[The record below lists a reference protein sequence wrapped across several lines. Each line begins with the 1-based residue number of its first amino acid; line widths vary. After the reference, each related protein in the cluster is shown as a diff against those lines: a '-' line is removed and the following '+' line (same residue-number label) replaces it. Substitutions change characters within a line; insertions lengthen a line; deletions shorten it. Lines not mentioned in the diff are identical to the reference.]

1 MELTIC
7 LLIALA
13 LGLAAGA
20 GLGWFIG
27 SRPAADLQ
35 QRLLVRDGEARDL
48 DEKFRRAI
56 SELAGASVKAE
67 QADALA
73 MQLTS
78 ITGELATLKAN
89 AAHFDEQKRLLL
101 EAQEGLK
108 REFEAAGAKVL
119 EGAQAAFLK
128 RAEDRFAES
137 EKASAERLKG
147 LLEPVGQRLKSYED
161 HVSALEKQRIDAFG
175 QLTGQI
181 EAMRAGQEQVRAEA
195 ARLGNSLRNAPKA
208 RGRWGEQQL
217 RNVLEQCGLAEHT
230 DFVTEHSIDTD
241 EGRLRPDA
249 VVNIPGQKK
258 LVIDAKVSLN
268 AYQSAFEADDDAARD
283 LHLAQHAASMRTH
296 VQQLGAKSYQSQ
308 FAEAPDYVVMF
319 VPGEHFVAAALES
332 DPELWDFAFQRRVLL
347 ATPTNLVAIARTVA
361 MVWSQDKLAREAIE
375 IGRAGG
381 ELYDRLAVASEHLK
395 RMGSGLDSA
404 VNNYN
409 KFVTSFERNVLS
421 SGKRL
426 RDKGIEIGKR
436 EIEDVPLIEAA
447 PRYGEGAA
455 GSEEGGAL
463 LTVAVGQR
471 RGGGGGMR
479 RSAIAALVASS
490 GGTAR
495 AGRVLPIPPN
505 RPGAYAPRDTCVK
518 TPRARAFVAALRR
531 AIARRDARALVG
543 LAAPDV
549 RLDFGGGSGKP
560 LLLSQLT
567 GAQGPALW
575 RELRRGVRLGCGM
588 DAGNMVFPMAVC
600 AEPWRCRSVRCAGGH
615 WTRRAA
621 LSPRQYP

>member
-1 MELTIC
+1 MDSQIYAFVA
-7 LLIALA
+7 LL
-13 LGLAAGA
+13 LGLAAGST
-20 GLGWFIG
+20 LGWFIG
-27 SRPAADLQ
+27 SRPAADLR
-35 QRLLVRDGEARDL
+35 QRFFDRDGEAREL

-67 QADALA
+67 QADRLA
-73 MQLTS
+73 AQLGTV
-78 ITGELATLKAN
+78 GAELATLKAN
-89 AAHFDEQKRLLL
+89 AVHFDEQKRLLL

-119 EGAQAAFLK
+119 AGAQEAFLK
-128 RAEDRFAES
+128 RAEDRFSES

-147 LLEPVGQRLKSYED
+147 LLEPVGQRLKSYEEQ
-161 HVSALEKQRIDAFG
+161 VSTLEAKRVDAFG

-268 AYQSAFEADDDAARD
+268 AYQAAYEAGDDATRD
-283 LHLAQHAASMRTH
+283 SHMAQHAQSMRNH

-375 IGRAGG
+375 IGRAGS
-381 ELYDRLAVASEHLK
+381 ELYDRLAVAAEHLK
-395 RMGSGLDSA
+395 RMGSGLESA
-404 VNNYN
+404 VGNYN

-436 EIEDVPLIEAA
+436 EIEEVPLIESA
-447 PRYGEGAA
+447 PRYGELGV
-455 GSEEGGAL
+455 SSDDVGAL
-463 LTVAVGQR
+463 LT
-471 RGGGGGMR
+471 
-479 RSAIAALVASS
+479 AAADNDAE
-490 GGTAR
+490 GE
-495 AGRVLPIPPN
+495 
-505 RPGAYAPRDTCVK
+505 
-518 TPRARAFVAALRR
+518 AA
-531 AIARRDARALVG
+531 
-543 LAAPDV
+543 
-549 RLDFGGGSGKP
+549 
-560 LLLSQLT
+560 
-567 GAQGPALW
+567 
-575 RELRRGVRLGCGM
+575 
-588 DAGNMVFPMAVC
+588 
-600 AEPWRCRSVRCAGGH
+600 
-615 WTRRAA
+615 
-621 LSPRQYP
+621 